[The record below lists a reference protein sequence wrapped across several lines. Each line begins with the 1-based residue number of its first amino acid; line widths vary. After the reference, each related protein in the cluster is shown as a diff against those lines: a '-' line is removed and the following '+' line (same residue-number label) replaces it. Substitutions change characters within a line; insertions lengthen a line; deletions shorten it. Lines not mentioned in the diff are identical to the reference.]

1 MTINL
6 ALTAIATVSIN
17 ARAVW
22 ILAPTPTLTF
32 VNVLALFATLF

>member
-17 ARAVW
+17 ASAIW

-32 VNVLALFATLF
+32 VNVLAFFTILF